1 MLPYRPIMSCCARNI
16 GRSGLAISLLLCATT
31 LLAQNSLT
39 ALKLPDFSATEIV
52 NSRGNRVST
61 IKVYRSGINLRDE
74 DGPGFATIF
83 LPAHDEVYQLLER
96 AHACIKMRLDQVSK
110 IPSPLQLLIGSK
122 VDSTHVGTEVVDRH
136 TCKIENVVVTMPN
149 GKTIK
154 SKVWT
159 ADDLQG
165 IPLKIETETEN
176 GPLTATFRDIV
187 PGNPDAAL
195 FTPPAKCTPF
205 EKMYTVVE

>member
-1 MLPYRPIMSCCARNI
+1 M
-16 GRSGLAISLLLCATT
+16 ISLFLCATA

-39 ALKLPDFSATEIV
+39 ALKLPDFSATELV
-52 NSRGNRVST
+52 DSKGNRVSN
-61 IKVYRSGINLRDE
+61 IKVFRSGINLRDE

-122 VDSTHVGTEVVDRH
+122 VESTPAGTEVVDQH
-136 TCKIENVVVTMPN
+136 TCKVENVVVTMPD

-165 IPLKIETETEN
+165 IPVKIETETEN

-187 PGNPDAAL
+187 PGTPDAGL